1 MNKVVNFIKYT
12 FTTKILQILI
22 KNFVVL
28 EFVRINKQINKLT
41 KKKKKRMNRQTKQ

>member
-1 MNKVVNFIKYT
+1 MNKVVNFINYT

-22 KNFVVL
+22 QNIVVL

-41 KKKKKRMNRQTKQ
+41 KK

>member
-41 KKKKKRMNRQTKQ
+41 KKKETNE